1 MNARHRTMTL
11 LRASRELVFTYVKR
25 RGPLLA
31 QGVAYSLLLGS
42 TPLLLL
48 SLTTASVLY
57 ELVPRVQGGI
67 RTILVDYV
75 PEPVVL
81 QILQHVEVLTGAWA
95 RMGALGLVLLIVVSK
110 GIFDSLAAGL
120 AGVMGGERRIH
131 ALLQH
136 TASLL
141 MTLLAIVFVIV
152 ASLDEPLLEVVFQ
165 TTKLPRTAVLYK
177 VAAGTLSMFLLATV
191 LVLVYA
197 VFATRSIRFGRVVGV
212 AILVS
217 VIWHAVGRLGKMF
230 VVLFARYN
238 LVYGVFSGAVLFLVW
253 LQLFAHL
260 VLLGGL
266 FASRK
271 WHALAEPPVPAP
283 PPPTPPS

>member
-1 MNARHRTMTL
+1 VNGHQRTMTL

-48 SLTTASVLY
+48 SLTAASLLY
-57 ELVPRVQGGI
+57 ELVPQVQGGI
-67 RTILVDYV
+67 RAILMDYV
-75 PEPVVL
+75 PDPAAT
-81 QILQHVEVLTGAWA
+81 QILEHVQMLTGAWA
-95 RMGALGLVLLIVVSK
+95 RMGVLGLVLLVTVSK
-110 GIFDSLAAGL
+110 GMFDSLAGGL

-141 MTLLAIVFVIV
+141 MTFLAIIFVIV
-152 ASLDEPLLEVVFQ
+152 ASLDEPLLEVLFQ
-165 TTKLPRTAVLYK
+165 TANLPRTALLYK
-177 VAAGTLSMFLLATV
+177 AAAATLSILLLAIV
-191 LVLVYA
+191 LVLVYT
-197 VFATRSIRFGRVVGV
+197 VFATRSVRLQRVMGV
-212 AILVS
+212 AVMVS
-217 VIWHAVGRLGKMF
+217 VVWYAVGRLGKMF

-260 VLLGGL
+260 ILLGGL

-271 WHALAEPPVPAP
+271 WHALVEPAEPPP
-283 PPPTPPS
+283 PPPL